1 MRRLQKYMIEAI
13 TGAFLLLFLFWT
25 IGYFANAL
33 FGMKFEIR
41 SCWDGF
47 TTLGGAGVLAMVKYI
62 MDSWKNSGEGEGPY
76 DITRTAQPNQTR
88 DARSVGVPD
97 GVSETGMDER
107 IHRSDEPNGPR
118 V

>member
-1 MRRLQKYMIEAI
+1 MKKIQKYMIEAI

-33 FGMKFEIR
+33 YGMKFEIR

-88 DARSVGVPD
+88 DAGGVGILQR
-97 GVSETGMDER
+97 DE
-107 IHRSDEPNGPR
+107 E
-118 V
+118 

>member
-1 MRRLQKYMIEAI
+1 MIEAI

-33 FGMKFEIR
+33 LGTKFDIR

-62 MDSWKNSGEGEGPY
+62 MDSWKNSGEGEKPY
-76 DITRTAQPNQTR
+76 DTTGTVKQDQTR
-88 DARSVGVPD
+88 YARSMDLPNRVP
-97 GVSETGMDER
+97 ETGMDER
-107 IHRSDEPNGPR
+107 IHRSDEPNSPR
-118 V
+118 I

>member
-1 MRRLQKYMIEAI
+1 MRKIQRYMIEAL
-13 TGAFLLLFLFWT
+13 TGAFLLLFLFWS

-33 FGMKFEIR
+33 FGMHFEIK

-62 MDSWKNSGEGEGPY
+62 MDSWKNSSEGARPY
-76 DITRTAQPNQTR
+76 DTTGAVKQDPER
-88 DARSVGVPD
+88 DARSMGVPNR
-97 GVSETGMDER
+97 VPETGMDER
-107 IHRSDEPNGPR
+107 IHRSDEPDTTR

>member
-1 MRRLQKYMIEAI
+1 MIEAI

-33 FGMKFEIR
+33 FGMHFEIK

-62 MDSWKNSGEGEGPY
+62 MDSWKNSSEGARPY
-76 DITRTAQPNQTR
+76 DIAGAVKQDQAR
-88 DARSVGVPD
+88 DAGSMGVPNR
-97 GVSETGMDER
+97 VPETGMDER

>member
-1 MRRLQKYMIEAI
+1 MNKIQKYMIEAI

-33 FGMKFEIR
+33 YGMHFEIR

-62 MDSWKNSGEGEGPY
+62 MDSGWNSTRGDNPY
-76 DITRTAQPNQTR
+76 
-88 DARSVGVPD
+88 
-97 GVSETGMDER
+97 ER
-107 IHRSDEPNGPR
+107 KEEER
-118 V
+118 